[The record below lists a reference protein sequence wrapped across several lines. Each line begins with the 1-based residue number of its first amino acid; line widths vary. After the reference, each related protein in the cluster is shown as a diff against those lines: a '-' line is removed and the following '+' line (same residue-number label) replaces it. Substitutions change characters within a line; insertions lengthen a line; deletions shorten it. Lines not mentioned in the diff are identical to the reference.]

1 MAFAEMKVD
10 NAEERLEGNADQWS
24 RLMAAGKSGGKRL
37 QAKQSSPPTD
47 LRVASFVRSKWNQST
62 DRSGNGYNHN
72 YYNYYV
78 PNNYPCGCVATAF
91 AQTMR
96 YFEFPNTSVTPKTF
110 TCSVG
115 GTATDL
121 TMQGGT
127 YDWAH
132 MPYVPREVTYD
143 WNNVIGIA
151 KLTSDAGISVC
162 MSYKSGGSSSSSS
175 RVGDSLVSTFG
186 YSNAIMDYSSGGI
199 KGNAFTQNVIPS
211 LDAKLPVILGIQG
224 RPTGSATA
232 DAGHS
237 ILTDG
242 YGYYNNQLY
251 IHLNMGWSGSDDAWY
266 TPADSNTGTIINASG
281 YDFTNITCTVFHIFT
296 NATQYSVIAS
306 GRVLDQG
313 AFGLCFPDERR
324 RCDQG
329 WKQLYG
335 LFLQQGI
342 QQQFLRQRQHD
353 GVGQLAAGRDADERH
368 GGGVR
373 DVRKRDAHVFDGRGV
388 HLLHARRIDA
398 HRHLHPLHRTDHAHE
413 DDDRE
418 GACGQERLRSQR
430 RVHAHV
436 RERRRNRRVLLPP
449 RLLKRHEGV
458 YGGRGIR
465 PDTRPDQ

>member
-1 MAFAEMKVD
+1 MKRGTKLFSMFAATMGAALSAFGAGVTGDDAKGAVTGWVRLREALGDEIDAEPESVTTYPGADGRGEFHVVHLKGGGYVITSGDTEITPILGYSKTGTFDADENSPMWALLTVD
-10 NAEERLEGNADQWS
+10 VAARAAAVEANASSGAGLRLGGTPRPTDEDASSAWS

-37 QAKQSSPPTD
+37 QAKQSSPPDD
-47 LRVASFVRSKWNQST
+47 LRVASFVRSKWSQST
-62 DRSGNGYNHN
+62 ATSGNGYSHN

-110 TCSVG
+110 TCKVSNVD
-115 GTATDL
+115 TNL

-162 MSYKSGGSSSSSS
+162 MSYKSGGSSSSSV

-186 YSNAIMDYSSGGI
+186 YANAVADYESGGI
-199 KGNAFTQNVIPS
+199 RGNTFKKNVIPS
-211 LDAKLPVILGIQG
+211 LDAKLPVVLGIQG
-224 RPTGSATA
+224 KPTGSVTA

-266 TPADSNTGTIINASG
+266 TPADADTDAIINASN
-281 YDFTNITCTVFHIFT
+281 YNFTNIHTTVFNIFT
-296 NATQYSVIAS
+296 NATRYSVIAS
-306 GRVLDQG
+306 GRVLDQSG
-313 AFGLCFPDERR
+313 AAISHHVRYRDERR
-324 RCDQG
+324 
-329 WKQLYG
+329 
-335 LFLQQGI
+335 
-342 QQQFLRQRQHD
+342 
-353 GVGQLAAGRDADERH
+353 
-368 GGGVR
+368 
-373 DVRKRDAHVFDGRGV
+373 
-388 HLLHARRIDA
+388 ARRVCADPA
-398 HRHLHPLHRTDHAHE
+398 
-413 DDDRE
+413 
-418 GACGQERLRSQR
+418 
-430 RVHAHV
+430 
-436 RERRRNRRVLLPP
+436 
-449 RLLKRHEGV
+449 
-458 YGGRGIR
+458 
-465 PDTRPDQ
+465 PDFGE